1 MRKKRHNTTVEH
13 RAALYLRV
21 STAEQAA
28 YGVSLQAQEERLRA
42 YAAANA
48 LEVVAVVREEG
59 VSAFKP
65 LAERPGGQDLLALVE
80 GGKVSHVVA
89 LKLDRLFRNAVDALT
104 TVQDWDRMGVA
115 LHIVDLGGTAINT
128 HTAIGRF
135 FLTMLAGFAELERN
149 MIAERT
155 TLAMAYKKARKEK
168 YAPVPFGFRENG
180 SRLEP
185 DPAELEAVRLIQELR
200 AQGWSLRA
208 IAQELNRLEVRTK
221 RGGRRWY
228 ASTVRA
234 ILGNDLHV
242 EAV

>member
-1 MRKKRHNTTVEH
+1 MGIKRQRVAESGKT
-13 RAALYLRV
+13 ALYARV
-21 STAEQAA
+21 STVEQAT

-128 HTAIGRF
+128 RTAIGRF

-155 TLAMAYKKARKEK
+155 ALAMAYKKARLEK

-180 SRLEP
+180 TRLEP
-185 DPAELEAVRLIQELR
+185 DPTELEAVRLIRDLR

-208 IAQELNRLEVRTK
+208 IAQELNRMQVRTK
-221 RGGRRWY
+221 RGGRCWY

-234 ILGNDLHV
+234 VLENDLHM
-242 EAV
+242 EAA